1 MGLYLYEFLYTSV
14 AIAALVKNPQDRI
27 DVAAKPHATALGGHL
42 VAGGYAFGDIDVV
55 LVVEMPDDVSM
66 AALATL
72 VSAGGALSQGKT
84 TKFMD
89 GASWVSAL
97 TKAQHASPSYKP
109 AR

>member
-1 MGLYLYEFLYTSV
+1 MGLYLYEFSYTAE
-14 AIAALVKNPQDRI
+14 AIAALVKNPQDRL
-27 DVAAKPHATALGGHL
+27 DVAAKPVAAALGGRL
-42 VAGGYAFGDIDVV
+42 VAGGYAFGDVDVV
-55 LVVEMPDDVSM
+55 LIVEMPDDVSM

-72 VSAGGALSQGKT
+72 VSAGGALRQGRT
-84 TKFMD
+84 TKLMD